1 MNISEIL
8 RTLADK
14 LDRMSSEP
22 AQQAGIDMAVAQN
35 LKAARAPE
43 TKELD
48 GEELPL
54 NTMVPPLQQKME
66 LLKRSVGIDNVFD
79 GSPIDK
85 AGDDEDELEII
96 KKNAGILPNP
106 AAIMAL
112 SDDEPLD
119 D

>member
-1 MNISEIL
+1 MNISELL

-14 LDRMSSEP
+14 LDSMATTAP
-22 AQQAGIDMAVAQN
+22 AGGVDMEVAQN

-43 TKELD
+43 TQELD
-48 GEELPL
+48 GEEMPL
-54 NTMVPPLQQKME
+54 STMVPPLQQKME

-85 AGDDEDELEII
+85 AGDDEDELEAI
-96 KKNAGILPNP
+96 KRNAGILPNP

>member
-1 MNISEIL
+1 MNISELL

-14 LDRMSSEP
+14 LDSMTTTAPTR
-22 AQQAGIDMAVAQN
+22 GVDMEVAQN

-43 TKELD
+43 TQELD
-48 GEELPL
+48 GEEMPL
-54 NTMVPPLQQKME
+54 STMVPPLQQKME

-85 AGDDEDELEII
+85 AGDDEDELAVI
-96 KKNAGILPNP
+96 KRNAGILPNP

>member
-1 MNISEIL
+1 MNISQIL
-8 RTLADK
+8 RNLADK
-14 LDRMSSEP
+14 LDTMATSAEKP
-22 AQQAGIDMAVAQN
+22 TVADQALQV
-35 LKAARAPE
+35 ARAPE
-43 TKELD
+43 TQELD

-54 NTMVPPLQQKME
+54 STMVPPLQQKME

-85 AGDDEDELEII
+85 TENGDDDELEVI